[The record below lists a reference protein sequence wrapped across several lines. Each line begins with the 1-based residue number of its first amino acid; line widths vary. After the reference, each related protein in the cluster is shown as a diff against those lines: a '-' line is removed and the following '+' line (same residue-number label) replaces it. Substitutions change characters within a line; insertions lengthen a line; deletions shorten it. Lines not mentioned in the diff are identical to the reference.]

1 LGINNFKQS
10 LKTIIMKSIK
20 LIIATMAIVLFSTSC
35 NKADVMGDIG
45 VQIGPVYIQLSF
57 GGGQG
62 AYYGYGYVPAN
73 VNTTVAYIMSVPN
86 NPTAIAV
93 FDQNGRAM
101 GTVHIASGDWRLDND
116 LFMFFRGW
124 NYRTPCAVLIQWDQ
138 RWTNAPWSGKIIG

>member
-1 LGINNFKQS
+1 MNNLIKLLKQ
-10 LKTIIMKSIK
+10 IIMKSKIFTTFMV
-20 LIIATMAIVLFSTSC
+20 AAIFSLTSC
-35 NKADVMGDIG
+35 QKGDLGVDIG
-45 VQIGPVYIQLSF
+45 AQIGPVYVQLSF
-57 GGGQG
+57 SSGSGP
-62 AYYGYGYVPAN
+62 YYGYGYVPAN

-138 RWTNAPWSGKIIG
+138 RFTNAPWSGKIIG